1 MISNHQEV
9 KLHQNMAVLELPV
22 HFQDVH
28 VSKKGCAS
36 SKKQT
41 FKQMKVSFNASPEH
55 RDIQRCSDPVKV
67 AQSGPWA
74 QNW

>member
-1 MISNHQEV
+1 MNFPDI
-9 KLHQNMAVLELPV
+9 
-22 HFQDVH
+22 H
-28 VSKKGCAS
+28 VSKKGCVS
-36 SKKQT
+36 SKKRT
-41 FKQMKVSFNASPEH
+41 FKQMKVSFNASPEQ